1 VADVLSA
8 ERKLLLAGGAF
19 GCLMLG
25 PLAAKAD
32 SPIYSIGSSG
42 NLVGGNEGWSYVTSA
57 GDVVWGSPG
66 FGSGR
71 AQYGETI
78 SATDFE
84 ITFASTVTI
93 DPNQIDVAGVCPG
106 GTGTIFCEGANPA
119 TAVQWP
125 ATLVNPHTIVFD
137 APSGD
142 SLKLN
147 GDYSVNV
154 FLESGAAVLDGAFT
168 GDWSGATVP
177 EPTSLALL
185 GMSFL
190 ILGWLRAQRR

>member
-1 VADVLSA
+1 LRSLRVARPRSNIRALVHGPPLSRKSSA
-8 ERKLLLAGGAF
+8 YEVSQSTVERE
-19 GCLMLG
+19 
-25 PLAAKAD
+25 
-32 SPIYSIGSSG
+32 S
-42 NLVGGNEGWSYVTSA
+42 GNEGWSYVTSA

-106 GTGTIFCEGANPA
+106 DTGTIFCEGANPA